1 MYKSI
6 DKREFIKYY
15 IENKFSFINETN
27 RYFLLDL
34 ISYEVRPILSF
45 SYQYLMS
52 CDTIII
58 SNNVKLRSNGFK
70 QIALDDFF
78 TEMCK
83 DDFNI
88 KRFVAIDIETDE
100 FVYPEVIS
108 IEEDE
113 SIIILE
119 DMYDKIQF

>member
-45 SYQYLMS
+45 SYEYLMS
-52 CDTIII
+52 CDIIII